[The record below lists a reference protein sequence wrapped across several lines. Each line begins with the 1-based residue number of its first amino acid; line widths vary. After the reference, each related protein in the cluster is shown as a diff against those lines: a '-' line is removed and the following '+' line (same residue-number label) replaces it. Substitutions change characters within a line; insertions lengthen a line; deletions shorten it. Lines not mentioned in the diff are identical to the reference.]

1 MIGNRQNAF
10 VKENCINMMT
20 GKMKRILAAV
30 LAAAVLVSTGAA
42 DLPGARVFASEENAG
57 SAAESAGSGTV
68 QNEIQTSEDGTAAET
83 GAAWQGAGSS
93 GNGAAETAA
102 GAGNGESS
110 VASSQDSSS
119 GSETNSGTDSVS
131 GNSEDS
137 GKAIETPASSEST
150 RDSSSESMS
159 DSSSESTSDS
169 SEESAAAS
177 SSVAEEKDDVGES
190 GVTLHIYYEAG
201 EGGNVTTPEEETIVR
216 TAEDEISLEGSEA
229 VPLEGYEFAGWKKD
243 DAEVSKESKLV
254 PSIDLS
260 QYFEGDTALT
270 EEADVTFT
278 AVFAVKKE
286 ETKYPAIDFGKI
298 SFEDGSSVAVSAP
311 EGAFPEGTKLS
322 VTPVPAG
329 DVLNE
334 VKEASGEETLTEENV
349 AAYEFNF
356 YTEKDGVRSDGI
368 EPLKDIRVSFENP
381 AIEGSSPIDVYHVD
395 EESAPQKLETE
406 KTSEPS
412 DDSVKTVIETAQFS
426 TYVLMSVPVKTA
438 DGPFWV
444 DDGTAVTYS
453 TLAEAVAAANEGST
467 VHMSGAIEAS
477 AVSGSKVDKNIT
489 LDVAADTTI
498 TGTGSSNGFTLA
510 SGSKLQT
517 SGGATLT
524 MTGFGTAL
532 TVDTGAVMTDGTYVF
547 TNVNTGISLKG
558 AMSGSDKS
566 KMHVTVTAKT
576 NAVGIDTAGS
586 DVKYKNVTLIW
597 NGGRQD
603 GWTYRNINAENS
615 HIEIKDVWLY
625 NSAANPLN
633 LNNCYFKI
641 SGRFGGSSRRG
652 GHVLAVYEDGAEFN
666 NSTVVVDGSRIN
678 VINAKGL
685 TINNSAVT
693 VQNSPDGGFN
703 VNYGSTLTVHNS
715 VLKAVGV
722 GKGFIA
728 AGYDD
733 PSNLYIDGSS
743 VIETPGSSSADSIGC
758 SGAFVVTGGS
768 YKVDENQLTQD
779 DLIPTNGE
787 ANGNEKLTL
796 FHLADPSVST
806 ISMVNANGTTYPYP
820 VAQANEDG
828 QKRVWGPK
836 ASVVF
841 KLNNGNA
848 TFADGTTADKTAA
861 TIRGNSLNFVKGN
874 TDPGTPVSSD
884 EFLGWYYKDSKGTE
898 HPFTMDTAV
907 SGDTEVYAKWN
918 NISVVYHNGEGQSFI
933 QSAQPGQTEMTVI
946 GYSDIVNRSSDFA
959 VQGKTFEYWT
969 TAEDG
974 TGTQYKKGDAIS
986 FENGQTQVDL
996 YAYYGVKQYTVR
1008 FSAGGGA
1015 FSKDSIYHNTDYFT
1029 IETDS
1034 CGGETAVLK
1043 KTATYGQTLHD
1054 LTEALGL
1061 DYNQL
1066 KPDAKAV
1073 WSGYRLADKTYWST
1087 SAFSG
1092 EGSTVR
1098 FDDYKLWIFT
1108 YNGENPAIT
1117 DDMTWYLRWTPTA
1130 ERSKLNGTITLPADI
1145 WHGDKDNGDDS
1156 TRIQSVGPGD
1166 TVTLTA
1172 AVDVKEVKEKLE
1184 AIAGSFDV
1192 GPEEYSSIAITDPKC
1207 TFSAGF
1213 DIPEGFAVP
1222 DETAIQVSAD
1232 GLGSCFDVTQTKVS
1246 GRKITVTFELKS
1258 GIDNYQKLYDAVNST
1273 GIKTALSE
1281 SDTITFTIDGLMV
1294 NGENKSDRDVL
1305 EVSGDVSGNFR
1316 AIATLDRNPDA
1327 TSQGKSYYFAF
1338 TFKPSQTESGK
1349 DSNADSK
1356 NPISISY
1363 RLSKTRNL
1371 ILPGDMTTEGA
1382 ADSRSIREVQPG
1394 DKLNYIGRLDVSS
1407 IKGQINTMEGS
1418 EREHKIRNVKSSFR
1432 AEITLG
1438 NGLSSSADMG
1448 SVTLTDNDLFE
1459 ISGVTVEGSTV
1470 TVDMTLKND
1479 YSSFTE
1485 LKETVDSVSDI
1496 LEVAVPVNVSASL
1509 PSAELITSTGSLNG
1523 MFSAEVVDE
1532 KGQVLYEPSFTWK
1545 AKQAGEGTTSALGNG
1560 KDDAQRESDHD
1571 TIAYTV
1577 KAPSLYQL
1585 PGDISILLGD
1595 GTEDTESSQIYQTRV
1610 GNTLT
1615 LIGSLDVT
1623 SIVNQLNAISS
1634 EHNDPDGSNIRLRN
1648 ADRKPGVSFTFTLK
1662 AEIPEGI
1669 SLSDAKAEAVLPT
1682 FGNNAFAIKDY
1693 KVDGRELTVHFGL
1706 ADESID
1712 TFDRLAAA
1720 VRQVGVMKIKISG
1733 LTVTA
1738 AGQQTVRVSSLK
1750 GSFFSNASNNSKVL
1764 PFNFAWSAVQSTKG
1778 KGGLLSDSLGE
1789 GKDAAQAADDN
1800 TTIAFTLD
1808 AAPLPIPVPVP
1819 VQPENRPVVPS
1830 GNSGN
1835 PTPIVVRRMTTING
1849 SGSKP
1854 ATEQLPTIS
1863 GSDGEEPVDQTLPTI
1878 DGSIRTGDDQ
1888 NMVLWFVFMAAAGAA
1903 LVAFLVRK
1911 RERNGK

>member
-1 MIGNRQNAF
+1 MKNRKKRGRLMFISALLCMMMVFSLNPVSTLAEGEGVVGTASAAATEDAGEKGTTQADNKTESTVPQAEEMDGDAQSQEPAAGAKAEEVPEITTVPSETSEVSQGDSTETTAPAGTEETSGAVDAAAKAAKMPAALPADGGPF
-10 VKENCINMMT
+10 WINEDT
-20 GKMKRILAAV
+20 ETTYV
-30 LAAAVLVSTGAA
+30 TLAAAVAAAA
-42 DLPGARVFASEENAG
+42 D
-57 SAAESAGSGTV
+57 
-68 QNEIQTSEDGTAAET
+68 
-83 GAAWQGAGSS
+83 
-93 GNGAAETAA
+93 
-102 GAGNGESS
+102 
-110 VASSQDSSS
+110 
-119 GSETNSGTDSVS
+119 
-131 GNSEDS
+131 
-137 GKAIETPASSEST
+137 
-150 RDSSSESMS
+150 
-159 DSSSESTSDS
+159 
-169 SEESAAAS
+169 
-177 SSVAEEKDDVGES
+177 
-190 GVTLHIYYEAG
+190 
-201 EGGNVTTPEEETIVR
+201 
-216 TAEDEISLEGSEA
+216 
-229 VPLEGYEFAGWKKD
+229 
-243 DAEVSKESKLV
+243 
-254 PSIDLS
+254 
-260 QYFEGDTALT
+260 
-270 EEADVTFT
+270 
-278 AVFAVKKE
+278 
-286 ETKYPAIDFGKI
+286 
-298 SFEDGSSVAVSAP
+298 
-311 EGAFPEGTKLS
+311 
-322 VTPVPAG
+322 
-329 DVLNE
+329 
-334 VKEASGEETLTEENV
+334 
-349 AAYEFNF
+349 
-356 YTEKDGVRSDGI
+356 
-368 EPLKDIRVSFENP
+368 
-381 AIEGSSPIDVYHVD
+381 
-395 EESAPQKLETE
+395 
-406 KTSEPS
+406 
-412 DDSVKTVIETAQFS
+412 
-426 TYVLMSVPVKTA
+426 
-438 DGPFWV
+438 
-444 DDGTAVTYS
+444 
-453 TLAEAVAAANEGST
+453 GST
-467 VHMSGAIEAS
+467 VHMHGGLDAS
-477 AVSGSKVDKNIT
+477 AVSGAVVNKNIT

-498 TGTGSSNGFTLA
+498 TGTGSGNGFTLA

-517 SGGATLT
+517 SDGATLT

-558 AMSGSDKS
+558 AMSGSDQS
-566 KMHVTVTAKT
+566 KMHVTVTAKA

-597 NGGRQD
+597 NSGRQD
-603 GWTYRNINAENS
+603 GWTYRNMNAENS

-641 SGRFGGSSRRG
+641 SGRFNPSSWRG

-678 VINAKGL
+678 VIHTKGL
-685 TINNSAVT
+685 TINNSTVT
-693 VQNSPDGGFN
+693 VLNSPDGGFN

-722 GKGFIA
+722 KKGFIA

-768 YKVDENQLTQD
+768 YKVDENQLTRD

-836 ASVVF
+836 ATVVF

-848 TFADGTTADKTAA
+848 TFADGTTADKTGT

-884 EFLGWYYKDSKGTE
+884 EFLGWYYKDSQGTE

-918 NISVVYHNGEGQSFI
+918 NISVVYHNGAGQSFI

-946 GYSDIVNRSSDFA
+946 SYSDIVNRKSDFA

-996 YAYYGVKQYTVR
+996 YAYYGAKQYSVR
-1008 FSAGGGA
+1008 FSAGGGT
-1015 FSKDSIYHNTDYFT
+1015 FSPNSIYHNTNYFT

-1034 CGGETAVLK
+1034 YGGETAVLK

-1054 LTEALGL
+1054 LTDALGL

-1066 KPDAKAV
+1066 KPDADAV
-1073 WSGYRLADKTYWST
+1073 WSGYKLSDKTYWST

-1092 EGSTVR
+1092 DGSTVR

-1108 YNGENPAIT
+1108 YNGENPTIT
-1117 DDMTWYLRWTPTA
+1117 DDMTWYLCWTPTA

-1145 WHGDKDNGDDS
+1145 WHGGKENGDDS
-1156 TRIQSVGPGD
+1156 TRIQSVKPGD

-1184 AIAGSFDV
+1184 AIADSFDV
-1192 GPEEYSSIAITDPKC
+1192 GLNEYSSIAITDPKC
-1207 TFSAGF
+1207 TFTAGF

-1273 GIKTALSE
+1273 GIQTALSE

-1305 EVSGDVSGNFR
+1305 EVSGDVSGNFQ

-1327 TSQGKSYYFAF
+1327 TSQGTSYYFAF
-1338 TFKPSQTESGK
+1338 TFKPSQTDSGK

-1363 RLSKTRNL
+1363 RLSKTQNL
-1371 ILPGDMTTEGA
+1371 VLPGDMTTEGA

-1394 DKLNYIGRLDVSS
+1394 GVLNYVGRLDVSS
-1407 IKGQINTMEGS
+1407 IKDQIDTMEGS

-1432 AEITLG
+1432 AVITLG
-1438 NGLSSSADMG
+1438 DGLSSNADAG

-1479 YSSFTE
+1479 YTSFTE

-1496 LEVAVPVNVSASL
+1496 LEVTVPVNVSASL
-1509 PSAELITSTGSLNG
+1509 PSAARITSTGSLNG

-1545 AKQAGEGTTSALGNG
+1545 AKQACEGTTSALGNG
-1560 KDDAQRESDHD
+1560 KDDAQGENDND

-1577 KAPSLYQL
+1577 KTPSLFNL
-1585 PGDISILLGD
+1585 PGDIRVLEGD
-1595 GTEDTESSQIYQTRV
+1595 NELTGNDTIYKSSV
-1610 GNTLT
+1610 GDPIVLIGALDVDDIVSQLDAISDSYGNPDNITLT
-1615 LIGSLDVT
+1615 
-1623 SIVNQLNAISS
+1623 NAVG
-1634 EHNDPDGSNIRLRN
+1634 E
-1648 ADRKPGVSFTFTLK
+1648 PGVTFGFTLK
-1662 AEIPEGI
+1662 LKFPDGVTIAP
-1669 SLSDAKAEAVLPT
+1669 DAKVEAVAPT
-1682 FGNNAFAIKDY
+1682 FGKDAFAIKSSE
-1693 KVDGRELTVHFGL
+1693 VNGQEITVRFGL
-1706 ADESID
+1706 ADDSVD
-1712 TFDRLAAA
+1712 TFDRLSEI
-1720 VRQVGVMKIKISG
+1720 VHQVGYSDAEHVMKIRFSG
-1733 LTVTA
+1733 LTVTGS
-1738 AGQQTVRVSSLK
+1738 GQQTITVETLQ
-1750 GSFFSNASNNSKVL
+1750 GSFFANAKNAEGTVK
-1764 PFNFAWSAVQSTKG
+1764 PFNFTWNGVQSTA
-1778 KGGLLSDSLGE
+1778 GGVLSDLLGE
-1789 GKDAAQAADDN
+1789 GKDVAQAADDN
-1800 TTIAFTLD
+1800 TMIAFTLT
-1808 AAPLPIPVPVP
+1808 AAEKPTEPAP
-1819 VQPENRPVVPS
+1819 
-1830 GNSGN
+1830 N
-1835 PTPIVVRRMTTING
+1835 PTDPAPKPEVTDTARQSVSPTTA
-1849 SGSKP
+1849 P
-1854 ATEQLPTIS
+1854 AQK
-1863 GSDGEEPVDQTLPTI
+1863 
-1878 DGSIRTGDDQ
+1878 IRTVDKVGKNAPKTGDQ
-1888 NMVLWFVFMAAAGAA
+1888 MNLSLWLIVLSAAAEA
-1903 LVAFLVRK
+1903 LVIMLICRRK
-1911 RERNGK
+1911 AEK